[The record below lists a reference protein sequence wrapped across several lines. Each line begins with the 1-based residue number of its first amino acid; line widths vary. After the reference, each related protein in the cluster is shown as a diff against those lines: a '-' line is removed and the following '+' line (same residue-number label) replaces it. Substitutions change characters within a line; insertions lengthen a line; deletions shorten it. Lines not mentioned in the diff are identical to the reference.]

1 MKSFPP
7 NKKSAAETS
16 VAKVFFSGAI
26 LAVKTGNCCEK
37 NPRDR
42 TFTIKVFSF
51 QSLVEGFS
59 CLLNLNK
66 MDMHSD
72 ELTFQMT
79 LHR

>member
-37 NPRDR
+37 
-42 TFTIKVFSF
+42 TQEIVLLQLKFFHFS
-51 QSLVEGFS
+51 L
-59 CLLNLNK
+59 
-66 MDMHSD
+66 
-72 ELTFQMT
+72 
-79 LHR
+79 